1 MTTSSTRPAA
11 RAARLVAVVGLA
23 VATAGCAASAPEGQ
37 LIADPYESLNR
48 DIHEFNKGWDQ
59 VLIRPAA
66 FIYKEATPTLFQFL
80 VGNAVDH
87 ITLPLQVVNHTLQL
101 DFEDAAATAG
111 RFVVNTVAGAGG
123 LLDPA
128 TEFGLPERP
137 TDTGVTLAEWGAQ
150 EGPYVVLPFFGP
162 FTGRDAVGRVADF
175 ALDPFN
181 AINIPGGAA
190 VTAARVVAPAVDARA
205 ANFEII
211 DDALYASDDSYVTV
225 RTGYVLSRRRFV
237 AGETGV
243 GALPDIYG
251 ETEQ

>member
-1 MTTSSTRPAA
+1 MTTSCTRLAA
-11 RAARLVAVVGLA
+11 GAARLAALAGLA
-23 VATAGCAASAPEGQ
+23 FTAAGCASSAPEGQ
-37 LIADPYESLNR
+37 LIADPYQSLNR

-87 ITLPLQVVNHTLQL
+87 IALPLQFINHSLQL
-101 DFEDAAATAG
+101 DLEDAAATAG

-137 TDTGVTLAEWGAQ
+137 TDTGVTLAEWGAE

-162 FTGRDAVGRVADF
+162 FTGRDAVGRVAEF

-190 VTAARVVAPAVDARA
+190 VAAARVAVPVVDARA
-205 ANFEII
+205 ANFELI
-211 DDALYASDDSYVTV
+211 DDALYQSDDSYVTV

-237 AGETGV
+237 SGETQAE
-243 GALPDIYG
+243 ALPDIYG
-251 ETEQ
+251 ETEE